1 MHKFQCTHIKGDGKR
16 CSIKRN
22 AHPFTDPATFTCEH
36 HGNVHTT
43 LPEKD
48 IVAGHRLA
56 EAMTNNTQEAPVII
70 DENAITT
77 VFITG
82 RYNGP
87 DRETDAGIK
96 VLVHGKY
103 DLVGYDSPQ
112 LAIDHAWEI
121 FVADPDHTSTV
132 AINHALIRMADG
144 TKRYCNIVFDHDGV
158 PRWVLV
164 TKEVTKQYILVTN
177 WEKCPRCSGRGEVS
191 YGNWSQ
197 YDSRLH
203 RSARVCFHCHGTG
216 YRGAQG

>member
-1 MHKFQCTHIKGDGKR
+1 MNKFQCTHIKDNGKR
-16 CSIKRN
+16 CGNKRN
-22 AHPFTDPATFTCEH
+22 AHPFTDPSTFTCES

-48 IVAGHRLA
+48 IVAGNRLA

-87 DRETDAGIK
+87 DKKTDAGTK

-103 DLVGYDSPQ
+103 EFVGYT
-112 LAIDHAWEI
+112 
-121 FVADPDHTSTV
+121 DPKKAVEDAYSLLMMEEHHVSDV
-132 AINHALIRMADG
+132 AINHAFVRMSG
-144 TKRYCNIVFDHDGV
+144 IKYVFNVAFTTNLETIWSPVRLKDDA
-158 PRWVLV
+158 
-164 TKEVTKQYILVTN
+164 KYILVTD
-177 WEKCPRCSGRGEVS
+177 WAKCPRCSGKGEVS
-191 YGNWSQ
+191 YGNWSRH
-197 YDSRLH
+197 DTRLH
-203 RSARVCFHCHGTG
+203 RSVRTCFHCHGTG